1 MPSNFNR
8 TTEESSLYHD
18 IEKLS
23 TEAIVSNINT
33 EDKKVINKS
42 ENIQNNPE
50 NIQKKSEFYYCDYCN
65 KQFTLYTNKRRHE
78 LHRCKK
84 IYNITR

>member
-33 EDKKVINKS
+33 EDKKVAFEVEKQIPKIS
-42 ENIQNNPE
+42 LLVDAAAHQLQNGGR
-50 NIQKKSEFYYCDYCN
+50 Q
-65 KQFTLYTNKRRHE
+65 R
-78 LHRCKK
+78 LHVQHAPHLCHLHGGLGF
-84 IYNITR
+84 